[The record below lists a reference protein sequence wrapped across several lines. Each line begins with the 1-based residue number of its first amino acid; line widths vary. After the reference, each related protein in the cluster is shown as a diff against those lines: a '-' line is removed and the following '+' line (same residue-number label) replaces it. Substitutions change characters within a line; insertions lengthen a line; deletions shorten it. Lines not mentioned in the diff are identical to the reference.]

1 MDFGSKLEELELTTD
16 EITRLNKALKDEKF
30 RELLREYTEEISD
43 PENRRRYEEE
53 ITQLEQE
60 RGVDARFVHPT
71 PHHVL
76 KTSLNGQEKCFINV
90 CSNDLLNQ
98 PSCKPGRGEDGRLGQ
113 HWSLPYSL
121 APGRS
126 DRDAK
131 GKKCT
136 VYDVVFH
143 PDTLHIAGKNT
154 RFMELVNSTAFQA
167 VEEGCGVKLD
177 KINAKTLKM
186 QYKGVPQP
194 AVIRKPIPGHPGEK
208 EKKDKALP
216 DEIPELCLPISKPD
230 TALKKNNTAA
240 STAESS
246 SKAQHHPTEPH
257 YTVKY
262 RSHVDLQDYSCSRDS
277 VPSPQPNRPNKI
289 IITID
294 LPLLRSAGD
303 IDLNV
308 TERSLVLESQKPAY
322 KLDLQ
327 LSYPVDSDKG
337 DAKFTKA
344 KKQLTITLPVLPAK
358 TPAVVYA
365 EGKQLVS
372 DAEQRD
378 EKEDKGVDNLEWNKG
393 VSKAQE
399 EANDEQNHTNLCDS
413 GSSDVDWY
421 RDAPIVL
428 EMVQDE
434 ERESHCGPSSQS
446 CKAADAPL
454 TCEGIDTE
462 TSRPEENHQNDKI
475 EDCLLSGPKC
485 CTSEIEMPSN
495 HHTKEDTDRCSF
507 GKEETYRSDAES
519 TATPAVAA
527 LENGK
532 PVPAAEA
539 DVSLQHNIMV
549 AQPQI
554 LHTVSNSG
562 KEYPD
567 IPNDSN
573 SSLQEPTGKSMA
585 NQSSTLE
592 EDNMEAE
599 KTVMQSK
606 EQEMNCSPEHIS
618 PQLEH
623 RDIKCAPLIEEINLP
638 LKERADSDLYSPGQ
652 TPAILRERNPEDDSE
667 VVINNHSTS
676 AALSFQNSLWFEL
689 D

>member
-1 MDFGSKLEELELTTD
+1 Q
-16 EITRLNKALKDEKF
+16 
-30 RELLREYTEEISD
+30 
-43 PENRRRYEEE
+43 EE

-76 KTSLNGQEKCFINV
+76 KTSLNGQEKCFINI

-194 AVIRKPIPGHPGEK
+194 A
-208 EKKDKALP
+208 KDKALP
-216 DEIPELCLPISKPD
+216 DEIPELS
-230 TALKKNNTAA
+230 
-240 STAESS
+240 
-246 SKAQHHPTEPH
+246 QHHPTEPH

-262 RSHVDLQDYSCSRDS
+262 RSHVDL
-277 VPSPQPNRPNKI
+277 PQPNRPNKI

-344 KKQLTITLPVLPAK
+344 KKQLTITLPVLP
-358 TPAVVYA
+358 
-365 EGKQLVS
+365 
-372 DAEQRD
+372 
-378 EKEDKGVDNLEWNKG
+378 
-393 VSKAQE
+393 
-399 EANDEQNHTNLCDS
+399 
-413 GSSDVDWY
+413 
-421 RDAPIVL
+421 
-428 EMVQDE
+428 
-434 ERESHCGPSSQS
+434 
-446 CKAADAPL
+446 
-454 TCEGIDTE
+454 
-462 TSRPEENHQNDKI
+462 
-475 EDCLLSGPKC
+475 
-485 CTSEIEMPSN
+485 
-495 HHTKEDTDRCSF
+495 
-507 GKEETYRSDAES
+507 
-519 TATPAVAA
+519 
-527 LENGK
+527 
-532 PVPAAEA
+532 
-539 DVSLQHNIMV
+539 
-549 AQPQI
+549 
-554 LHTVSNSG
+554 
-562 KEYPD
+562 
-567 IPNDSN
+567 
-573 SSLQEPTGKSMA
+573 
-585 NQSSTLE
+585 SST
-592 EDNMEAE
+592 
-599 KTVMQSK
+599 
-606 EQEMNCSPEHIS
+606 
-618 PQLEH
+618 
-623 RDIKCAPLIEEINLP
+623 
-638 LKERADSDLYSPGQ
+638 
-652 TPAILRERNPEDDSE
+652 
-667 VVINNHSTS
+667 ST
-676 AALSFQNSLWFEL
+676 
-689 D
+689 

>member
-1 MDFGSKLEELELTTD
+1 
-16 EITRLNKALKDEKF
+16 TRYHALKDEKF

-76 KTSLNGQEKCFINV
+76 KTSLNGQEKCFINI

-208 EKKDKALP
+208 EKKDK
-216 DEIPELCLPISKPD
+216 
-230 TALKKNNTAA
+230 NNTAA

-277 VPSPQPNRPNKI
+277 
-289 IITID
+289 
-294 LPLLRSAGD
+294 
-303 IDLNV
+303 
-308 TERSLVLESQKPAY
+308 
-322 KLDLQ
+322 

-344 KKQLTITLPVLPAK
+344 KKQLTITLPVLP
-358 TPAVVYA
+358 
-365 EGKQLVS
+365 
-372 DAEQRD
+372 
-378 EKEDKGVDNLEWNKG
+378 
-393 VSKAQE
+393 
-399 EANDEQNHTNLCDS
+399 
-413 GSSDVDWY
+413 
-421 RDAPIVL
+421 VL
-428 EMVQDE
+428 E
-434 ERESHCGPSSQS
+434 
-446 CKAADAPL
+446 
-454 TCEGIDTE
+454 
-462 TSRPEENHQNDKI
+462 
-475 EDCLLSGPKC
+475 
-485 CTSEIEMPSN
+485 
-495 HHTKEDTDRCSF
+495 
-507 GKEETYRSDAES
+507 
-519 TATPAVAA
+519 
-527 LENGK
+527 
-532 PVPAAEA
+532 
-539 DVSLQHNIMV
+539 SL
-549 AQPQI
+549 
-554 LHTVSNSG
+554 
-562 KEYPD
+562 
-567 IPNDSN
+567 
-573 SSLQEPTGKSMA
+573 
-585 NQSSTLE
+585 
-592 EDNMEAE
+592 
-599 KTVMQSK
+599 
-606 EQEMNCSPEHIS
+606 
-618 PQLEH
+618 
-623 RDIKCAPLIEEINLP
+623 
-638 LKERADSDLYSPGQ
+638 
-652 TPAILRERNPEDDSE
+652 
-667 VVINNHSTS
+667 
-676 AALSFQNSLWFEL
+676 
-689 D
+689 

>member
-194 AVIRKPIPGHPGEK
+194 
-208 EKKDKALP
+208 
-216 DEIPELCLPISKPD
+216 
-230 TALKKNNTAA
+230 
-240 STAESS
+240 SS
-246 SKAQHHPTEPH
+246 S
-257 YTVKY
+257 
-262 RSHVDLQDYSCSRDS
+262 
-277 VPSPQPNRPNKI
+277 KI

-344 KKQLTITLPVLPAK
+344 KKQLTITLPVLP
-358 TPAVVYA
+358 
-365 EGKQLVS
+365 
-372 DAEQRD
+372 
-378 EKEDKGVDNLEWNKG
+378 
-393 VSKAQE
+393 
-399 EANDEQNHTNLCDS
+399 
-413 GSSDVDWY
+413 
-421 RDAPIVL
+421 VL
-428 EMVQDE
+428 E
-434 ERESHCGPSSQS
+434 
-446 CKAADAPL
+446 
-454 TCEGIDTE
+454 
-462 TSRPEENHQNDKI
+462 
-475 EDCLLSGPKC
+475 
-485 CTSEIEMPSN
+485 
-495 HHTKEDTDRCSF
+495 
-507 GKEETYRSDAES
+507 
-519 TATPAVAA
+519 
-527 LENGK
+527 
-532 PVPAAEA
+532 
-539 DVSLQHNIMV
+539 SL
-549 AQPQI
+549 
-554 LHTVSNSG
+554 
-562 KEYPD
+562 
-567 IPNDSN
+567 
-573 SSLQEPTGKSMA
+573 
-585 NQSSTLE
+585 
-592 EDNMEAE
+592 
-599 KTVMQSK
+599 
-606 EQEMNCSPEHIS
+606 
-618 PQLEH
+618 
-623 RDIKCAPLIEEINLP
+623 
-638 LKERADSDLYSPGQ
+638 
-652 TPAILRERNPEDDSE
+652 
-667 VVINNHSTS
+667 
-676 AALSFQNSLWFEL
+676 
-689 D
+689 